1 VFSPFIIAGGY
12 LGDYKKK
19 CKKKLNVR
27 GDLPTELK
35 YIILKKQYEDRG
47 FPLYNPNFFQ
57 SFSPLWRRR
66 WLIIPY

>member
-1 VFSPFIIAGGY
+1 VNVFSPFITAGGY

-35 YIILKKQYEDRG
+35 YIILKKQYEDR
-47 FPLYNPNFFQ
+47 
-57 SFSPLWRRR
+57 
-66 WLIIPY
+66 